1 FDMCFN
7 GLLKDATVIMSLNQ
21 LQFQPHFDSTL
32 LIEESGNKGSVKK
45 ADGNLKMSVAK
56 LIPTELMIDVVEVG
70 QKKDNEVY
78 VERPVLLRRA
88 SSIMGSQRMEGV
100 KQIGQISWS
109 TFLTY
114 IGLCGWLLVGLSIF
128 ALLVKQ
134 ACISMLV
141 LLVNYY
147 AGDDGH
153 GATSFD
159 VLFGIFA
166 FGAIFFLYMAF
177 LSTGYSMMNG
187 SREVHFNLL
196 KSMLRAPISFFDTT
210 PLECIMNLFTVDVL
224 QMDNL
229 TSRGIAISVLGTTI
243 DAPVIAITSII
254 AVPIIATVYG
264 PITVYVGYYLCIMA
278 PLLSVSMLYM

>member
-1 FDMCFN
+1 
-7 GLLKDATVIMSLNQ
+7 
-21 LQFQPHFDSTL
+21 
-32 LIEESGNKGSVKK
+32 
-45 ADGNLKMSVAK
+45 MSVAK
-56 LIPTELMIDVVEVG
+56 LIPTESMIDVVEVG

-78 VERPVLLRRA
+78 AEQPALLRCA
-88 SSIMGSQRMEGV
+88 PSIMGNQRMEGV

-109 TFLTY
+109 TFLTF

-134 ACISMLV
+134 ACISMLA
-141 LLVNYY
+141 LLVN
-147 AGDDGH
+147 
-153 GATSFD
+153 ATSD
-159 VLFGIFA
+159 GNVQDSLFALLVVIFA
-166 FGAIFFLYMAF
+166 VGTSVSISISLL
-177 LSTGYSMMNG
+177 LSGYALVNG
-187 SREVHFNLL
+187 SRAVHFNLL

-229 TSRGIAISVLGTTI
+229 ISRGIAINVLASAI